1 MEILRIEHVYKEYGD
16 KNNKVLALNDVNL
29 SVNKGEFVAIVGFSG
44 SGKTT
49 LLNMMGALDRPSK
62 GKIIVS
68 GKNIDQMSEDERVLF
83 RRRNIGFVF
92 QSYNLISDL
101 TAYENIILP
110 IQADGEKVNE
120 QYLKDI
126 LHILK
131 IENKM
136 DSLPN
141 EMSGGQQQRIAIARA
156 LITKPAIIL
165 ADEPTGNLDSKSS
178 LEVMNLLRGTCKK
191 YGQTVVVI
199 THNDSLAQLADR
211 IIRIEDGRIVRC

>member
-29 SVNKGEFVAIVGFSG
+29 SVNKGQFVAIVGSSG